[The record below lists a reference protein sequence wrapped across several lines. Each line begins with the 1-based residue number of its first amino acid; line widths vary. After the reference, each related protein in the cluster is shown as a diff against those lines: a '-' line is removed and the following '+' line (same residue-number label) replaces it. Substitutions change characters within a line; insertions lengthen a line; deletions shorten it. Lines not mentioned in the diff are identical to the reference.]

1 MTGLEASITTKVK
14 ALVVEALAAGKKV
27 YVRANDPV
35 TDYYSSP
42 KDPTVEIKVAPE
54 SVMLEHVHGQISFRF
69 VMKDAIEVP
78 WVTAA
83 GADAGK
89 TSIKELYCQAG
100 TIKVVA
106 TDNTSATLTA
116 PASTVM
122 KAIWNYDLLHSDG
135 THGVHNPTFY
145 QKVIEATTAAL
156 AK

>member
-1 MTGLEASITTKVK
+1 MA
-14 ALVVEALAAGKKV
+14 VVTRYFG
-27 YVRANDPV
+27 
-35 TDYYSSP
+35 
-42 KDPTVEIKVAPE
+42 
-54 SVMLEHVHGQISFRF
+54 
-69 VMKDAIEVP
+69 
-78 WVTAA
+78 VTAA

-89 TSIKELYCQAG
+89 TNIKELYCQSG

-106 TDNTSATLTA
+106 VDNTSTTLTA